1 MAEKKERKNRTITA
15 NVASF
20 EELVPVKKSIY
31 PWDTLKSGDGN
42 FFVACDDLNEA
53 RALKGSIRSSGQ
65 NYYMKRKS
73 PLVPVVIVAKM
84 KDGSV
89 GVLCTAIKAE

>member
-1 MAEKKERKNRTITA
+1 MAEKRERKIRTITA

-31 PWDTLKSGDGN
+31 PWDTLKSGEGN
-42 FFVACDDLNEA
+42 FFVACEDLEEA
-53 RALKGSIRSSGQ
+53 RSLKGSIRASGQ
-65 NYYMKRKS
+65 NYYMKRKNQ
-73 PLVPVVIVAKM
+73 LVPIVIVAQM

-89 GVLCTAIKAE
+89 GVLASAIVAE